1 MEFDLNKF
9 APTPNNWFKAN
20 IEYEGRGHAE
30 FLDPRGS
37 VEGIVK
43 IKFDEFGKNEIIMD
57 VKSANS
63 EHDIF
68 RLLHQNTCSSLE
80 VATIDGKFYSISDI
94 YYDDQFSFH
103 ADRDD
108 EIKLSFH
115 ILRSIFRP
123 NQAVSAYYWV
133 LPLSNFISS
142 FISDHPKLDRHVLRT
157 FSIPIIPEDLPDN
170 QKLILRAIAK
180 GKNPLIVFNF
190 LNRLGFVEPLP
201 DYEARKQM
209 LLEGKAQRVITSLM
223 IGETGP
229 NQIDIESVKQWFPFQ
244 FLNLLGIASG
254 IEVGVNW
261 IEFRDEKGELVQ
273 RLHAKFNNP
282 LFSRGHKAIDEGIHR
297 GTGTL
302 LSNYQFSLHTGNS
315 YLTAILKHLLRA
327 SSNSQSIED
336 QMTHIFRAFDCIC
349 ELYGLSTQDLTQK
362 LDESQ
367 KEIIKDT
374 LAFSFDV
381 IRTLAKIAPQLDQKN
396 SIQQI
401 AERVQNSNNR
411 DRDFGL
417 ALVDLLRR
425 FDQLDADIV
434 DGYYRKNPRKDGREW
449 CDVLSHYRG
458 VVIHSSYFDF
468 ESGLYDFFEVVKIR
482 AHLHD
487 ILLRMVFKMLCYSG
501 TYQRSVIIPNSWADS
516 YSIDWVK
523 SDTPASELGYSSI
536 DGL

>member
-1 MEFDLNKF
+1 
-9 APTPNNWFKAN
+9 
-20 IEYEGRGHAE
+20 
-30 FLDPRGS
+30 
-37 VEGIVK
+37 
-43 IKFDEFGKNEIIMD
+43 
-57 VKSANS
+57 
-63 EHDIF
+63 
-68 RLLHQNTCSSLE
+68 
-80 VATIDGKFYSISDI
+80 
-94 YYDDQFSFH
+94 
-103 ADRDD
+103 
-108 EIKLSFH
+108 
-115 ILRSIFRP
+115 
-123 NQAVSAYYWV
+123 
-133 LPLSNFISS
+133 
-142 FISDHPKLDRHVLRT
+142 
-157 FSIPIIPEDLPDN
+157 
-170 QKLILRAIAK
+170 
-180 GKNPLIVFNF
+180 
-190 LNRLGFVEPLP
+190 
-201 DYEARKQM
+201 
-209 LLEGKAQRVITSLM
+209 
-223 IGETGP
+223 
-229 NQIDIESVKQWFPFQ
+229 
-244 FLNLLGIASG
+244 
-254 IEVGVNW
+254 
-261 IEFRDEKGELVQ
+261 
-273 RLHAKFNNP
+273 
-282 LFSRGHKAIDEGIHR
+282 
-297 GTGTL
+297 
-302 LSNYQFSLHTGNS
+302 
-315 YLTAILKHLLRA
+315 LLRA

-523 SDTPASELGYSSI
+523 PDTPASELGYSSV